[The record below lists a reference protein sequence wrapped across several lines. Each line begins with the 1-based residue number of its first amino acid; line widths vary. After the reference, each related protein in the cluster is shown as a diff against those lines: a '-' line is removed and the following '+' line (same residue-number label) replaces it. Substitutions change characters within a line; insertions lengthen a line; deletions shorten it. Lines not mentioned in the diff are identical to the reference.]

1 MKKSKLSL
9 LILLLIIFT
18 ITSCKN
24 TPELQSQPGSKP
36 ETISN
41 SNISSQLSSQP
52 LKLDVSGK
60 DNLWADKKL
69 TVSYIS
75 PGASSSWSTVCHNNI
90 KHAAWKWNI
99 NLSFLDGS
107 GKAELQIEEFK
118 KQLERNV
125 DAIILSPF
133 YETGWDELF
142 EKARAK
148 NIPVILCDRYADC
161 ADESLWTTYIVN
173 DYYKEGEIAGRW
185 LIEYLY
191 KQGKLDEEIRI
202 LELTGP
208 QKIKAYATQENGY
221 GFREIIKEY
230 ENIEIID
237 SVDGY
242 FTQAKGYEEMSNK
255 LQETTDID
263 VLYCHN
269 DNMAIGAIQAIEEAG
284 LVPGEDII
292 IVSIMGTDAALEAIV
307 EGKIACSVET
317 NPLLGDLLMEACVR
331 IANGE
336 EIERE
341 IHPVDRVFD
350 ITNAQEKLDTGYG
363 Y

>member
-18 ITSCKN
+18 ITSCEN
-24 TPELQSQPGSKP
+24 TPGLQSQPGSKP

-41 SNISSQLSSQP
+41 SNISSQLSSEFSKP
-52 LKLDVSGK
+52 AVSGK
-60 DNLWADKKL
+60 GDLWADKKL

-75 PGASSSWSTVCHNNI
+75 PGASGSWSTVCHNNI

-133 YETGWDELF
+133 YETVWDELF

-173 DYYKEGEIAGRW
+173 DYYKEGEIAGKW
-185 LIEYLY
+185 LIEYLE
-191 KQGKLDEEIRI
+191 KQGKLDDEIKI
-202 LELTGP
+202 AELRGTDGTKSVQ
-208 QKIKAYATQENGY
+208 QKWK
-221 GFREIIKEY
+221 GFREVIKEY
-230 ENIEIID
+230 SNNAITISKSGD
-237 SVDGY
+237 
-242 FTQAKGYEEMSNK
+242 FTQARGYEVMQEILS
-255 LQETTDID
+255 ETTDID

-269 DNMAIGAIQAIEEAG
+269 DEMAIGAIQAIEEAG

-292 IVSIMGTDAALEAIV
+292 IVSIMGTNAALEAIV

-350 ITNAQEKLDTGYG
+350 ITNAQEKLDAGYG